1 MDVIDLAR
9 YFGALIL
16 VLGLMGGAWLATKR
30 YGVPGIIQ
38 RQNLRRLSV
47 VESLMIGS
55 RHKLML
61 VKRDGTEHLVL
72 MGPQGATLIE
82 TGIAATAPVAF
93 ALEPELGAAE
103 AAMAS

>member
-1 MDVIDLAR
+1 MRLMDLIDLAR

-16 VLGLMGGAWLATKR
+16 VLGLMGAAWLVTKR

-38 RQNLRRLSV
+38 RQNLRRLSI

-61 VKRDGTEHLVL
+61 VQRDGTEHLVL

-82 TGIAATAPVAF
+82 TGIPAPALAAQFST
-93 ALEPELGAAE
+93 EE
-103 AAMAS
+103 AAAAV

>member
-1 MDVIDLAR
+1 MRMDLIDIAR

-16 VLGLMGGAWLATKR
+16 VMGLLGVAWLATKR
-30 YGVPGIIQ
+30 YGVPGVIQ

-55 RHKLML
+55 RYKLLL

-72 MGPQGATLIE
+72 MGPQGASVIE
-82 TGIAATAPVAF
+82 SGIATPIAPIAV
-93 ALEPELGAAE
+93 EPTTLAAVL
-103 AAMAS
+103 

>member
-1 MDVIDLAR
+1 MDLIDLAR

-16 VLGLMGGAWLATKR
+16 VLGLMGGAWLTTKR

-38 RQNLRRLSV
+38 RQSLRRLSV

-72 MGPQGATLIE
+72 MGPQGASLIE
-82 TGIAATAPVAF
+82 TGIPAALSAPVP
-93 ALEPELGAAE
+93 LPEISAAE
-103 AAMAS
+103 LAMAS

>member
-1 MDVIDLAR
+1 MDLIDLAR
-9 YFGALIL
+9 YFGALAL

-61 VKRDGTEHLVL
+61 VKRDGTEHLML

-82 TGIAATAPVAF
+82 TGIPAAISAPVLLPEITTAEP
-93 ALEPELGAAE
+93 AL
-103 AAMAS
+103 AS